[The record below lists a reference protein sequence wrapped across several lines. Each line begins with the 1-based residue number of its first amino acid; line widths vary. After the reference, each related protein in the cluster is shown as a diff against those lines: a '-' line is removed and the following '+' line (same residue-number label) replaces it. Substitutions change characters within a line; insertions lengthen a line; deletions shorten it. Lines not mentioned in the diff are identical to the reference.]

1 MPRKMRTV
9 LWWNKKNIMEK
20 NNNENKI
27 TDLSYLIGLSKGDKV
42 FVKKMI
48 TVFLEETP
56 KEVNILEESVNQ
68 TDYEVI
74 KASAHKLKSTIPFIG
89 LDKIIGKEVNEIES
103 LARENNGIENIR
115 TSFKKIKE
123 SFELASVELEAFMAQ

>member
-1 MPRKMRTV
+1 
-9 LWWNKKNIMEK
+9 MEK
-20 NNNENKI
+20 NLNNDKKI
-27 TDLSYLIGLSKGDKV
+27 IDLTYLIGLSKGDNG

-56 KEVNILEESVNQ
+56 KEVDVLEESVNQ

-103 LARENNGIENIR
+103 LARENSGIENIR
-115 TSFKKIKE
+115 ASFKKIKE
-123 SFELASVELEAFMAQ
+123 SFELASAELEAFMLNN